1 MKAVQI
7 VKPNDLRIIDMD
19 KPTIDAKNN
28 VLVKIKA
35 AGICGSDVGIY
46 HGTNAAATY
55 PRVIGH
61 EIVGVVEEVGGNA
74 KKIKVGDR
82 VIVDQVTA
90 CGTCYACRKG
100 RPNVCEHLQVRGVH
114 IDGGYREYMAVPES
128 DVYVLPDSLSYQDAV
143 MIEPTTIAV
152 QACSRAQLEFQDT
165 VMIIGAGALG
175 SSMLRIVNLYS
186 PRKIIVVD
194 IDEPKLEAA
203 LQNGA
208 TDVINSKT
216 EDVVTRAKE
225 LTDGYGP
232 TVVIDCACFH
242 GSFLTACK
250 AAGNAS
256 RVITMGFSIAPDE
269 INQFVITSK
278 ELDVRGSRLQNHRFQ
293 TVIDLINKGGV
304 AAMNYSISDTAEFG
318 EYVSGPRVLP
328 HEETK
333 ARMRAVL
340 ADIQDGTFAGRW
352 IAENKSRGRTFFN
365 SKRDQLAKHP
375 MEQVGEELRRNM
387 IWGGDKDL
395 DTASN

>member
-100 RPNVCEHLQVRGVH
+100 RPNVCEHLQVR
-114 IDGGYREYMAVPES
+114 
-128 DVYVLPDSLSYQDAV
+128 DAV

-293 TVIDLINKGGV
+293 TVIDLINKGKIDLNG
-304 AAMNYSISDTAEFG
+304 SISHTFKLTDAQAAFDFNDTHDP
-318 EYVSGPRVLP
+318 SIR
-328 HEETK
+328 K
-333 ARMRAVL
+333 
-340 ADIQDGTFAGRW
+340 
-352 IAENKSRGRTFFN
+352 IALLN
-365 SKRDQLAKHP
+365 D
-375 MEQVGEELRRNM
+375 
-387 IWGGDKDL
+387 
-395 DTASN
+395 